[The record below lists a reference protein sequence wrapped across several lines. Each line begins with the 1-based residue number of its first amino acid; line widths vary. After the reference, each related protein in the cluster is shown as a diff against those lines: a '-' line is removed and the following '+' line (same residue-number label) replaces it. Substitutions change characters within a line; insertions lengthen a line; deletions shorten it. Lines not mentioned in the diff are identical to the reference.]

1 LIIDRLMK
9 HLLEAHADS
18 TGGLQTVAEPAAIS
32 WSPSDHSAEDRVWF
46 REHTG
51 AILRRN
57 FCQVEGKDCCLMAG
71 TLFGRDLSLSPNI
84 VPFLARHLGRTAN
97 AGDLLQWFQRYSAFL
112 LRPVLSVFFHHGIVF
127 EPHLQNTVLVH
138 RDGQPVKLL
147 LRDYEGVKLTAERGM
162 HWVPAETHARIKQSL
177 EYPRAQGW
185 SRIAYC
191 LFVNNLSE
199 AVLALTHG
207 QPQLVPAMWQAVRR
221 ELQQIRSEL
230 QWPAPE
236 LDDLLRGGT
245 IPCKAN
251 FTVRLGGAADRFAGY
266 VQLRSPWQQPLQ

>member
-1 LIIDRLMK
+1 
-9 HLLEAHADS
+9 
-18 TGGLQTVAEPAAIS
+18 
-32 WSPSDHSAEDRVWF
+32 
-46 REHTG
+46 
-51 AILRRN
+51 
-57 FCQVEGKDCCLMAG
+57 
-71 TLFGRDLSLSPNI
+71 
-84 VPFLARHLGRTAN
+84 
-97 AGDLLQWFQRYSAFL
+97 LLQWFQRYSAFL

-230 QWPAPE
+230 QRPAPE